1 MSWELDFEREETI
14 EDILRQAAGLCGSFQ
29 KGEEAVLKLK
39 KAYSAV
45 YGLGE
50 RFNGV
55 NQKGKRV
62 HGEVVEKFCHQGEI
76 SYCPVQFFMTDAGF
90 GFFTDTRT
98 VVDYVFEE
106 EITITLRKDHEGKFP
121 KGVLLTGTIS
131 EMLQEYV
138 RRTGAVRRIPRWS
151 LGIWMSANRWHT
163 EKEVLEQVERAE
175 KLEFPGS
182 VLVVEAWSDEATFYR
197 FNEHGEWPHPE
208 EMVRTL
214 KEKGIH
220 TVLWQIPVLKKM
232 EEGKSHPVL
241 EEDIEY
247 AVKHDL
253 CVKNQDGS
261 LYRIPED
268 HWFGGSL
275 LPDFSRK
282 ETRDWWFSKRQY
294 LLDMG
299 VDGFKTDGGEFVLT
313 DEAAVEDGRTGK
325 ELRNAFAEDYIRA
338 YEEFVG
344 PERVLFSRAGYT
356 GQQRFPIQWA
366 GDQQSEWSEL
376 RGVLSAGLSAGLSGI
391 VYWSFD
397 IGGFAGPLPTAELYE
412 RATQLAVFM
421 PVMQWHSEPVGGQFA
436 ELMPSAG
443 GINDRSPWNLARIYG
458 DEEFLGN
465 IKKLHN
471 LRMNFL
477 PYLAWEAERSA
488 REGLPMARHL
498 CLDYQEEPY
507 NEYFEREFLLGDLL
521 ICPVVEE
528 GMKEITVYLPKGKW
542 YPVSSV
548 LFGNVQEEKEV
559 FYEGSTFYVL
569 PVKEHGIPVFLR
581 EGGMF
586 ALELPKNGKPGE
598 RSWNIQETELCIW
611 VAGEK
616 GERNCSDGNGE
627 TLHISWG
634 TEDIQAV
641 YRKKNT
647 EKDCKKIWLK

>member
-1 MSWELDFEREETI
+1 MSWELNFEKEETI
-14 EDILRQAAGLCGSFQ
+14 GDALKQAGLCGSFQ
-29 KGEEAVLKLK
+29 KEEEAVLKLK
-39 KAYSAV
+39 KNYNAV

-62 HGEVVEKFCHQGEI
+62 HGEVIEKFCHQGEI

-90 GFFTDTRT
+90 GFFTDTKT
-98 VVDYVFEE
+98 VVDYAFEE
-106 EITITLRKDHEGKFP
+106 EISITLRKDHEGKYP
-121 KGVLLTGTIS
+121 KGFLLTGSIT
-131 EMLQEYV
+131 EMLQEYIT
-138 RRTGAVRRIPRWS
+138 RTGAVRRIPRWS

-163 EKEVLEQVERAE
+163 EKEVLEQVEEAE

-208 EMVRTL
+208 KMIQTL

-232 EEGKSHPVL
+232 EKGKSHPVL
-241 EEDIEY
+241 KEDIEY
-247 AVKHDL
+247 AIKRDL

-261 LYRIPED
+261 LYRIPEE
-268 HWFGGSL
+268 HWFSGSL
-275 LPDFSRK
+275 LPDFSKK

-391 VYWSFD
+391 IYWSFD

-412 RATQLAVFM
+412 RATQLALFM

-465 IKKLHN
+465 IRKLHN

-498 CLDYQEEPY
+498 CLDYQEEPC
-507 NEYFEREFLLGDLL
+507 NECFEREFLLGDLL

-559 FYEGSTFYVL
+559 FYEGCAFYVL
-569 PVKEHGIPVFLR
+569 PVKEHGIPVFLK

-586 ALELPKNGKPGE
+586 ALGLPKNGKPGE

-627 TLHISWG
+627 MLHISWG

-641 YRKKNT
+641 YRKENT

>member
-1 MSWELDFEREETI
+1 MSLELDFEKEETI
-14 EDILRQAAGLCGSFQ
+14 GDALKQAGLCGSFQ
-29 KGEEAVLKLK
+29 KEEEAVLKLK
-39 KAYSAV
+39 KNYNAV

-62 HGEVVEKFCHQGEI
+62 HGEVIEKFCHQGEI

-90 GFFTDTRT
+90 GFFTDTKT
-98 VVDYVFEE
+98 VVDYAFEE
-106 EITITLRKDHEGKFP
+106 EISITLRKDHEGKYP
-121 KGVLLTGTIS
+121 KGFLLTGSTT
-131 EMLQEYV
+131 EMLQEYIT
-138 RRTGAVRRIPRWS
+138 RTGAVRRIPRWS

-163 EKEVLEQVERAE
+163 EKEVLEQVEEAE

-208 EMVRTL
+208 KMIQTL

-232 EEGKSHPVL
+232 EKEKSHPVL
-241 EEDIEY
+241 KEDIEY
-247 AVKHDL
+247 AIKRDL

-261 LYRIPED
+261 LYRIPEE
-268 HWFGGSL
+268 HWFSGSL
-275 LPDFSRK
+275 LPDFSKK

-313 DEAAVEDGRTGK
+313 DEAEVEDGRTGK

-412 RATQLAVFM
+412 RATQLALFM

-465 IKKLHN
+465 IRKLHN

-507 NEYFEREFLLGDLL
+507 NKCFEREFLLGDLL

-569 PVKEHGIPVFLR
+569 QVKEHGIPVFLK

-627 TLHISWG
+627 MLHISWG
-634 TEDIQAV
+634 TGDIQAV
-641 YRKKNT
+641 YRKENT

>member
-1 MSWELDFEREETI
+1 MSWELNFEKEETI
-14 EDILRQAAGLCGSFQ
+14 GDALKQAGLCGSFQ
-29 KGEEAVLKLK
+29 KEEEAVLKLK
-39 KAYSAV
+39 KNYNAV

-62 HGEVVEKFCHQGEI
+62 HGEVIEKFCHQGEI

-90 GFFTDTRT
+90 GFFTDTKT
-98 VVDYVFEE
+98 VVDYAFEE
-106 EITITLRKDHEGKFP
+106 EISITLRKDHEGKYP
-121 KGVLLTGTIS
+121 KGFLLTGSIT
-131 EMLQEYV
+131 EMLQEYIT
-138 RRTGAVRRIPRWS
+138 RTGAVRRIPRWS

-163 EKEVLEQVERAE
+163 EKEVLEQVEEAE

-208 EMVRTL
+208 KMIQTL

-232 EEGKSHPVL
+232 EKGKSHPVL
-241 EEDIEY
+241 KEDIEY
-247 AVKHDL
+247 AIKRDL

-261 LYRIPED
+261 LYRIPEE
-268 HWFGGSL
+268 HWFSGSL
-275 LPDFSRK
+275 LPDFSKK

-391 VYWSFD
+391 IYWSFD

-412 RATQLAVFM
+412 RATQLALFM

-465 IKKLHN
+465 IRKLHN

-498 CLDYQEEPY
+498 CLDYQEEPC
-507 NEYFEREFLLGDLL
+507 NKCFEREFLLGDLL

-559 FYEGSTFYVL
+559 FYEGCAFYVL
-569 PVKEHGIPVFLR
+569 PVKEHGIPVFLK

-627 TLHISWG
+627 MLHISWG
-634 TEDIQAV
+634 TGDIQAV
-641 YRKKNT
+641 YRKENT

>member
-1 MSWELDFEREETI
+1 MSWELNFEKEETI
-14 EDILRQAAGLCGSFQ
+14 GDALKQAGLCGSFQ
-29 KGEEAVLKLK
+29 KEEEAVLKLK
-39 KAYSAV
+39 KNYNAV

-62 HGEVVEKFCHQGEI
+62 HGEVIEKFCHQGEI

-90 GFFTDTRT
+90 GFFTDTKT
-98 VVDYVFEE
+98 VVDYAFEE
-106 EITITLRKDHEGKFP
+106 EISITLRKDHEGKYP
-121 KGVLLTGTIS
+121 KGFLLTGSIT
-131 EMLQEYV
+131 EMLQEYIT
-138 RRTGAVRRIPRWS
+138 RTGAVRRIPRWS

-163 EKEVLEQVERAE
+163 EKEVLEQVEKAE

-208 EMVRTL
+208 KMIQTL

-232 EEGKSHPVL
+232 EKGKSHPVL
-241 EEDIEY
+241 KEDIEY
-247 AVKHDL
+247 AIKRDL

-261 LYRIPED
+261 LYRIPEE
-268 HWFGGSL
+268 HWFSGSL
-275 LPDFSRK
+275 LPDFSKK

-391 VYWSFD
+391 IYWSFD

-412 RATQLAVFM
+412 RATQLALFM

-465 IKKLHN
+465 IRKLHN

-498 CLDYQEEPY
+498 CLDYQEEPC
-507 NEYFEREFLLGDLL
+507 NECFEREFLLGDLL

-548 LFGNVQEEKEV
+548 LFGKAQEEKEV

-569 PVKEHGIPVFLR
+569 PVKEHGIPVF
-581 EGGMF
+581 
-586 ALELPKNGKPGE
+586 
-598 RSWNIQETELCIW
+598 
-611 VAGEK
+611 
-616 GERNCSDGNGE
+616 
-627 TLHISWG
+627 
-634 TEDIQAV
+634 
-641 YRKKNT
+641 
-647 EKDCKKIWLK
+647 

>member
-1 MSWELDFEREETI
+1 MSWELNFEKEETI
-14 EDILRQAAGLCGSFQ
+14 GDALKQAGLCGSFQ
-29 KGEEAVLKLK
+29 KEEEAVLKLK
-39 KAYSAV
+39 KNYNAV

-62 HGEVVEKFCHQGEI
+62 HGEVIEKFCHQGEI

-90 GFFTDTRT
+90 GFFTDTKT
-98 VVDYVFEE
+98 VVDYAFEE
-106 EITITLRKDHEGKFP
+106 EISITLRKDHRGKFP
-121 KGVLLTGTIS
+121 KCFLLTGSTT

-163 EKEVLEQVERAE
+163 EKEVLEQVEEAE

-208 EMVRTL
+208 KMIQTL

-232 EEGKSHPVL
+232 EKEKSHPVL
-241 EEDIEY
+241 KEDIEY
-247 AVKHDL
+247 AVKRDL

-261 LYRIPED
+261 LYRIPEE
-268 HWFGGSL
+268 HWFSGSL
-275 LPDFSRK
+275 LPDFSKK

-313 DEAAVEDGRTGK
+313 DEAEVEDGRTGK

-412 RATQLAVFM
+412 RATQLALFM

-465 IKKLHN
+465 IRKLHN

-507 NEYFEREFLLGDLL
+507 NKCFEREFLLGDLL

-542 YPVSSV
+542 YLVSSV

-569 PVKEHGIPVFLR
+569 PVKEHGFPSF
-581 EGGMF
+581 
-586 ALELPKNGKPGE
+586 
-598 RSWNIQETELCIW
+598 
-611 VAGEK
+611 
-616 GERNCSDGNGE
+616 
-627 TLHISWG
+627 
-634 TEDIQAV
+634 
-641 YRKKNT
+641 
-647 EKDCKKIWLK
+647 

>member
-1 MSWELDFEREETI
+1 MSLELDFEKEETI
-14 EDILRQAAGLCGSFQ
+14 GDALKQAGLCGSFQ
-29 KGEEAVLKLK
+29 KEEEAVLKLK
-39 KAYSAV
+39 KNYNAV

-62 HGEVVEKFCHQGEI
+62 HGEVIEKFCHQGEI

-90 GFFTDTRT
+90 GFFTDTKT
-98 VVDYVFEE
+98 VVDYAFEE
-106 EITITLRKDHEGKFP
+106 EISITLRKDHEGKYP
-121 KGVLLTGTIS
+121 KGFLLTGSIT
-131 EMLQEYV
+131 EMLQEYIT
-138 RRTGAVRRIPRWS
+138 RTGAVRRIPRWS

-163 EKEVLEQVERAE
+163 EKEVLEQVEEAE

-208 EMVRTL
+208 KMIQTL

-232 EEGKSHPVL
+232 EKGKSHPVL
-241 EEDIEY
+241 KEDIEY
-247 AVKHDL
+247 AIKRDL

-261 LYRIPED
+261 LYRIPEE
-268 HWFGGSL
+268 HWFSGSL
-275 LPDFSRK
+275 LPDFSKK

-391 VYWSFD
+391 IYWSFD

-412 RATQLAVFM
+412 RATQLALFM

-458 DEEFLGN
+458 DEEFLEN
-465 IKKLHN
+465 IRKLHN

-498 CLDYQEEPY
+498 CLDYQEEPC
-507 NEYFEREFLLGDLL
+507 NECFEREFLLGDLL

-548 LFGNVQEEKEV
+548 LFGKAQEEKEV
-559 FYEGSTFYVL
+559 FYEGCAFYVL
-569 PVKEHGIPVFLR
+569 PVKEHGIPVFLK

-627 TLHISWG
+627 MLHISWG
-634 TEDIQAV
+634 TGDIQAV
-641 YRKKNT
+641 YRKENT

>member
-1 MSWELDFEREETI
+1 M
-14 EDILRQAAGLCGSFQ
+14 
-29 KGEEAVLKLK
+29 
-39 KAYSAV
+39 
-45 YGLGE
+45 
-50 RFNGV
+50 

-62 HGEVVEKFCHQGEI
+62 HGEVIEKFCHQGEI

-90 GFFTDTRT
+90 GFFTDTKT
-98 VVDYVFEE
+98 VVDYAFEE
-106 EITITLRKDHEGKFP
+106 EISITLRKDHEGKYP
-121 KGVLLTGTIS
+121 KGFLLTGSIT
-131 EMLQEYV
+131 EMLQEYIT
-138 RRTGAVRRIPRWS
+138 RTGAVRRIPRWS

-163 EKEVLEQVERAE
+163 EKEVLEQVEEAE

-208 EMVRTL
+208 KMIQTL

-232 EEGKSHPVL
+232 EKGKSHPVL
-241 EEDIEY
+241 KEDIEY
-247 AVKHDL
+247 AIKRDL

-261 LYRIPED
+261 LYRIPEE
-268 HWFGGSL
+268 HWFSGSL
-275 LPDFSRK
+275 LPDFSKK

-313 DEAAVEDGRTGK
+313 DEAEVEDGRTGK

-412 RATQLAVFM
+412 RATQLALFM

-436 ELMPSAG
+436 ELLPSAG

-465 IKKLHN
+465 IRKLHN

-507 NEYFEREFLLGDLL
+507 NKCFEREFLLGDLL

-569 PVKEHGIPVFLR
+569 QVKEHGIPVFLK

-634 TEDIQAV
+634 TGDIQAV
-641 YRKKNT
+641 YRKENT

>member
-1 MSWELDFEREETI
+1 MSLELDFEKEETI
-14 EDILRQAAGLCGSFQ
+14 GNVLKQAGLCGSFQ
-29 KGEEAVLKLK
+29 KEEEAVLKLK
-39 KAYSAV
+39 KNYNAV

-62 HGEVVEKFCHQGEI
+62 HGEVIEKFCHQGEI

-90 GFFTDTRT
+90 GFFTDTKT
-98 VVDYVFEE
+98 VVDYAFEE
-106 EITITLRKDHEGKFP
+106 EISITLRKDHRGKFP
-121 KGVLLTGTIS
+121 KCFLLTGSTT

-163 EKEVLEQVERAE
+163 EKEVLEQVEEAE

-208 EMVRTL
+208 KMIQTL

-232 EEGKSHPVL
+232 EKEKSHPVL
-241 EEDIEY
+241 KEDIEY
-247 AVKHDL
+247 AVKRDL

-261 LYRIPED
+261 LYRIPEE
-268 HWFGGSL
+268 HWFSGSL
-275 LPDFSRK
+275 LPDFSKK

-313 DEAAVEDGRTGK
+313 DEAEVEDGRTGK

-412 RATQLAVFM
+412 RATQLALFM

-458 DEEFLGN
+458 DEEFLEN
-465 IKKLHN
+465 IRKLHN

-488 REGLPMARHL
+488 REGLPMARYL

-507 NEYFEREFLLGDLL
+507 NKCFEREFLLGDLL

-559 FYEGSTFYVL
+559 FYEGCAFYVL
-569 PVKEHGIPVFLR
+569 PVKEHGIPVFLK

-641 YRKKNT
+641 YRKKNA

>member
-1 MSWELDFEREETI
+1 MSWELNFEKEETI
-14 EDILRQAAGLCGSFQ
+14 GDALKQAGLCGSFQ
-29 KGEEAVLKLK
+29 KEEEAVLKLK
-39 KAYSAV
+39 KNYNAV

-62 HGEVVEKFCHQGEI
+62 HGEVIEKFCHQGEI

-90 GFFTDTRT
+90 GFFTDTKT
-98 VVDYVFEE
+98 VVDYAFEE
-106 EITITLRKDHEGKFP
+106 EISITLRKDHEGKYP
-121 KGVLLTGTIS
+121 KGFLLTGSIT
-131 EMLQEYV
+131 EMLQEYIT
-138 RRTGAVRRIPRWS
+138 RTGAVRRIPRWS

-163 EKEVLEQVERAE
+163 EKEVLEQVEEAE

-197 FNEHGEWPHPE
+197 FNKHGEWPHPE
-208 EMVRTL
+208 KMIQTL

-232 EEGKSHPVL
+232 EKGKSHPVL
-241 EEDIEY
+241 KEDIEY
-247 AVKHDL
+247 AIKRDL

-261 LYRIPED
+261 LYRIPEE
-268 HWFGGSL
+268 HWFSGSL
-275 LPDFSRK
+275 LPDFSKK

-391 VYWSFD
+391 IYWSFD

-412 RATQLAVFM
+412 RATQLALFM

-465 IKKLHN
+465 IRKLHN

-498 CLDYQEEPY
+498 CLDYQEEPC
-507 NEYFEREFLLGDLL
+507 NECFEREFLLGDLL

-559 FYEGSTFYVL
+559 FYEGCAFYVL
-569 PVKEHGIPVFLR
+569 PVKEHGIPVFLK

-627 TLHISWG
+627 MLHISWG
-634 TEDIQAV
+634 TGDIQAV
-641 YRKKNT
+641 YRKENT

>member
-1 MSWELDFEREETI
+1 MSLELDFEKEETI
-14 EDILRQAAGLCGSFQ
+14 GNVLKQAGLCGSFQ
-29 KGEEAVLKLK
+29 KEEEAVLKLK
-39 KAYSAV
+39 KNYNAV

-62 HGEVVEKFCHQGEI
+62 HGEVIEKFCHQGEI

-90 GFFTDTRT
+90 GFFTDTKT
-98 VVDYVFEE
+98 VVDYAFEE
-106 EITITLRKDHEGKFP
+106 EISITLRKDHRGKFP
-121 KGVLLTGTIS
+121 KCFLLTGSTT

-163 EKEVLEQVERAE
+163 EKEVLEQVEEAE

-208 EMVRTL
+208 KMIQTL

-232 EEGKSHPVL
+232 EKEKSHPVL
-241 EEDIEY
+241 KEDIEY
-247 AVKHDL
+247 AVKRDL

-261 LYRIPED
+261 LYRIPEE
-268 HWFGGSL
+268 HWFSGSL
-275 LPDFSRK
+275 LPDFSKK

-313 DEAAVEDGRTGK
+313 DEAEVEDGRTGK

-356 GQQRFPIQWA
+356 GQQCFPIQWA

-412 RATQLAVFM
+412 RATQLALFM

-458 DEEFLGN
+458 DEEFLEN
-465 IKKLHN
+465 IRKLHN

-507 NEYFEREFLLGDLL
+507 NKCFEREFLLGDLL

-559 FYEGSTFYVL
+559 FYEGCAFYVL
-569 PVKEHGIPVFLR
+569 PVKEHGIPVFLK

-641 YRKKNT
+641 YRKKNA

>member
-1 MSWELDFEREETI
+1 MSWELNFEKEETI
-14 EDILRQAAGLCGSFQ
+14 GDALKQAGLCGSFQ
-29 KGEEAVLKLK
+29 KEEEAVLKLK
-39 KAYSAV
+39 KNYNAV

-62 HGEVVEKFCHQGEI
+62 HGEVIEKFCHQGEI

-90 GFFTDTRT
+90 GFFTDTKT
-98 VVDYVFEE
+98 VVDYAFEE
-106 EITITLRKDHEGKFP
+106 EISITLRKDHEGKYP
-121 KGVLLTGTIS
+121 KGFLLTGSIT
-131 EMLQEYV
+131 EMLQEYIT
-138 RRTGAVRRIPRWS
+138 RTGAVRRIPRWS

-163 EKEVLEQVERAE
+163 EKEVLEQVEEAE

-208 EMVRTL
+208 KMIQTL

-232 EEGKSHPVL
+232 EKGKSHPVL
-241 EEDIEY
+241 KEDIEY
-247 AVKHDL
+247 AIKRDL

-261 LYRIPED
+261 LYRIPEE
-268 HWFGGSL
+268 HWFSGSL
-275 LPDFSRK
+275 LPDFSKK

-412 RATQLAVFM
+412 RATQLALFM

-436 ELMPSAG
+436 ELLPSAG
-443 GINDRSPWNLARIYG
+443 GINDRSPWNLARIYR

-465 IKKLHN
+465 IRKLHN

-507 NEYFEREFLLGDLL
+507 NKCFEREFLLGDLL

-569 PVKEHGIPVFLR
+569 QVKEHGIPVFLK

-641 YRKKNT
+641 YRKENT
-647 EKDCKKIWLK
+647 EKDFKKIWLK

>member
-1 MSWELDFEREETI
+1 MSWELDFEKEETI
-14 EDILRQAAGLCGSFQ
+14 DNVLKQAGLCGSFQ
-29 KGEEAVLKLK
+29 KEEEAVLKLK
-39 KAYSAV
+39 KNYNAV

-62 HGEVVEKFCHQGEI
+62 HGEVIEKFCHQGEI

-90 GFFTDTRT
+90 GFFTDTKT
-98 VVDYVFEE
+98 VVDYAFEE
-106 EITITLRKDHEGKFP
+106 EISITLRKDHRGKFP
-121 KGVLLTGTIS
+121 KCFLLTGSTT

-163 EKEVLEQVERAE
+163 EKEVLEQVEEAE

-208 EMVRTL
+208 KMIQTL

-232 EEGKSHPVL
+232 EKEKSHPVL
-241 EEDIEY
+241 KEDIEY
-247 AVKHDL
+247 AVKRDL

-261 LYRIPED
+261 LYRIPEE
-268 HWFGGSL
+268 HWFSGSL
-275 LPDFSRK
+275 LPDFSKK

-313 DEAAVEDGRTGK
+313 DEAEVEDGRTGK

-412 RATQLAVFM
+412 RATQLALFM

-465 IKKLHN
+465 IRKLHN

-498 CLDYQEEPY
+498 CLDYQEAY
-507 NEYFEREFLLGDLL
+507 NKCFEREFLLGDLL

-559 FYEGSTFYVL
+559 FYEGCAFYVL
-569 PVKEHGIPVFLR
+569 PVKEHGIPVFLK

-627 TLHISWG
+627 TLYISWG

-641 YRKKNT
+641 YRKKNA

>member
-1 MSWELDFEREETI
+1 MSWELNFEKEETI
-14 EDILRQAAGLCGSFQ
+14 GDALKQAGLCGSFQ
-29 KGEEAVLKLK
+29 KEEEAVLKLK
-39 KAYSAV
+39 KNYNAV

-62 HGEVVEKFCHQGEI
+62 HGEVIEKFCHQGEI

-90 GFFTDTRT
+90 GFFTDTKT
-98 VVDYVFEE
+98 VVDYAFEE
-106 EITITLRKDHEGKFP
+106 EISITLRKDHEGKYP
-121 KGVLLTGTIS
+121 KGFLLTGSIT
-131 EMLQEYV
+131 EMLQEYIT
-138 RRTGAVRRIPRWS
+138 RTGAVRRIPRWS

-163 EKEVLEQVERAE
+163 EKEVLEQVEEAE

-182 VLVVEAWSDEATFYR
+182 VLVIEAWSDEATFYR

-208 EMVRTL
+208 KMIQTL

-232 EEGKSHPVL
+232 EKGKSHPVL
-241 EEDIEY
+241 KEDIEY
-247 AVKHDL
+247 AIKRDL

-261 LYRIPED
+261 LYRIPEE
-268 HWFGGSL
+268 HWFSGSL
-275 LPDFSRK
+275 LPDFSKK

-391 VYWSFD
+391 IYWSFD

-412 RATQLAVFM
+412 RATQLALFM

-465 IKKLHN
+465 IRKLHN

-507 NEYFEREFLLGDLL
+507 NKCFEREFLLGDLL

-569 PVKEHGIPVFLR
+569 QVKEHGIPVFLK

-641 YRKKNT
+641 YRKENT

>member
-1 MSWELDFEREETI
+1 MSWELNFEKEETI
-14 EDILRQAAGLCGSFQ
+14 GDALKQAGLCGSFQ
-29 KGEEAVLKLK
+29 KEEEAVLKLK
-39 KAYSAV
+39 KNYNAV

-62 HGEVVEKFCHQGEI
+62 HGEVIEKFCHQGEI

-90 GFFTDTRT
+90 GFFTDTKT
-98 VVDYVFEE
+98 VVDYAFEE
-106 EITITLRKDHEGKFP
+106 EISITLRKDHEGKYP
-121 KGVLLTGTIS
+121 KGFLLTGSIT
-131 EMLQEYV
+131 EMLQEYIT
-138 RRTGAVRRIPRWS
+138 RTGAVRRIPRWS

-163 EKEVLEQVERAE
+163 EKEVLEQVEEAE

-208 EMVRTL
+208 KMIQTL

-232 EEGKSHPVL
+232 EKGKSHPVL
-241 EEDIEY
+241 KEDIEY
-247 AVKHDL
+247 AIKRDL

-261 LYRIPED
+261 LYRIPEE
-268 HWFGGSL
+268 HWFSGSL
-275 LPDFSRK
+275 LPDFSKK

-391 VYWSFD
+391 IYWSFD

-412 RATQLAVFM
+412 RATQLALFM

-465 IKKLHN
+465 IRKLHN

-498 CLDYQEEPY
+498 CLDYQEEPC
-507 NEYFEREFLLGDLL
+507 NECFEREFLLGDLL

-559 FYEGSTFYVL
+559 FYEGCAFYVL
-569 PVKEHGIPVFLR
+569 PVKEHEIPVFLK

-627 TLHISWG
+627 MLHISWG
-634 TEDIQAV
+634 TGDIQAV
-641 YRKKNT
+641 YRKENT

>member
-1 MSWELDFEREETI
+1 MSLELDFEKEETI
-14 EDILRQAAGLCGSFQ
+14 GNVLKQAGLCGSFQ
-29 KGEEAVLKLK
+29 KEEEAVLKLK
-39 KAYSAV
+39 KNYNAV

-62 HGEVVEKFCHQGEI
+62 HGEVIEKFCHQGEI

-90 GFFTDTRT
+90 GFFTDTKT
-98 VVDYVFEE
+98 VVDYAFEE
-106 EITITLRKDHEGKFP
+106 EISITLRKDHRGKFP
-121 KGVLLTGTIS
+121 KCFLLTGSTT

-163 EKEVLEQVERAE
+163 EKEVLEQVEEAE

-208 EMVRTL
+208 KMIQTL

-232 EEGKSHPVL
+232 EKEKSHPVL
-241 EEDIEY
+241 KEDIEY
-247 AVKHDL
+247 AVKRDL

-261 LYRIPED
+261 LYRIPEE
-268 HWFGGSL
+268 HWFSGSL
-275 LPDFSRK
+275 LPDFSKK

-313 DEAAVEDGRTGK
+313 DEAEVEDGRTGK

-412 RATQLAVFM
+412 RATQLALFM

-458 DEEFLGN
+458 DEEFLEN
-465 IKKLHN
+465 IRKLHN

-507 NEYFEREFLLGDLL
+507 NKCFEREFLLGDLL

-528 GMKEITVYLPKGKW
+528 GMKESTVYLPKGKW

-559 FYEGSTFYVL
+559 FYEGCAFYVL
-569 PVKEHGIPVFLR
+569 PVKEHGIPVFLK

-641 YRKKNT
+641 YRKKNA

>member
-1 MSWELDFEREETI
+1 MSWELNFEKEETI
-14 EDILRQAAGLCGSFQ
+14 GDALKQAGLCGSFQ
-29 KGEEAVLKLK
+29 KEEEAVLKLK
-39 KAYSAV
+39 KNYNAV

-62 HGEVVEKFCHQGEI
+62 HGEVIEKFCHQGEI

-90 GFFTDTRT
+90 GFFTDTKT
-98 VVDYVFEE
+98 VVDYAFEE
-106 EITITLRKDHEGKFP
+106 EISITLRKDHEGKYP
-121 KGVLLTGTIS
+121 KGFLLTGSIT
-131 EMLQEYV
+131 EMLQEYIT
-138 RRTGAVRRIPRWS
+138 RTGAVRRIPRWS

-163 EKEVLEQVERAE
+163 EKEVLEQVEEAE

-197 FNEHGEWPHPE
+197 FNKHGEWPHPE
-208 EMVRTL
+208 KMIQTL

-232 EEGKSHPVL
+232 EKGKSHPVL
-241 EEDIEY
+241 KEDIEY
-247 AVKHDL
+247 AIKRDL

-261 LYRIPED
+261 LYRIPEE
-268 HWFGGSL
+268 HWFSGSL
-275 LPDFSRK
+275 LPDFSKK

-344 PERVLFSRAGYT
+344 AERVLFSRAGYT

-412 RATQLAVFM
+412 RATQLALFM

-465 IKKLHN
+465 IRKLHN

-498 CLDYQEEPY
+498 CLDYQEEPC
-507 NEYFEREFLLGDLL
+507 NKCFEREFLLGDLL

-559 FYEGSTFYVL
+559 FYEGCAFYVL
-569 PVKEHGIPVFLR
+569 PVKEHGIPVFLK

-627 TLHISWG
+627 MLHISWG
-634 TEDIQAV
+634 TGDIQAV
-641 YRKKNT
+641 YRKENT

>member
-1 MSWELDFEREETI
+1 MSWELNFEKEETI
-14 EDILRQAAGLCGSFQ
+14 GDALKQAGLCGSFQ
-29 KGEEAVLKLK
+29 KEEEAVLKLK
-39 KAYSAV
+39 KNYNAV

-62 HGEVVEKFCHQGEI
+62 HGEVIEKFCHQGEI

-90 GFFTDTRT
+90 GFFTDTKT
-98 VVDYVFEE
+98 VVDYAFEE
-106 EITITLRKDHEGKFP
+106 EISITLRKDHEGKYP
-121 KGVLLTGTIS
+121 KGFLLTGSIT
-131 EMLQEYV
+131 EMLQEYIT
-138 RRTGAVRRIPRWS
+138 RTGAVRRIPRWS

-163 EKEVLEQVERAE
+163 EKEVLEQVEEAE

-208 EMVRTL
+208 KMIQTL

-232 EEGKSHPVL
+232 EKEKSHPVL
-241 EEDIEY
+241 KEDIEY
-247 AVKHDL
+247 AVKRDL

-261 LYRIPED
+261 LYRIPEE
-268 HWFGGSL
+268 HWFSGSL
-275 LPDFSRK
+275 LPDFSKK

-313 DEAAVEDGRTGK
+313 DEAEVEDGRTGK

-391 VYWSFD
+391 IYWSFD

-412 RATQLAVFM
+412 RATQLALFM

-465 IKKLHN
+465 IRKLHN

-498 CLDYQEEPY
+498 CLDYQEEPC
-507 NEYFEREFLLGDLL
+507 NKCFEREFLLGDLL

-569 PVKEHGIPVFLR
+569 QVKEHGIPVFLK

-634 TEDIQAV
+634 TGDIQAV
-641 YRKKNT
+641 YRKENT

>member
-1 MSWELDFEREETI
+1 MSWELDFEKEETI
-14 EDILRQAAGLCGSFQ
+14 GNVLKQAGLCGSFQ
-29 KGEEAVLKLK
+29 KEEEAVLKLK
-39 KAYSAV
+39 KNYNAV

-62 HGEVVEKFCHQGEI
+62 HGEVIEKFCHQGEI

-90 GFFTDTRT
+90 GFFTDTKT
-98 VVDYVFEE
+98 VVDYTFEE
-106 EITITLRKDHEGKFP
+106 EISITLKKDHRGKFP
-121 KGVLLTGTIS
+121 KCFLLTGSTT

-163 EKEVLEQVERAE
+163 EKEVLEQVEEAE

-208 EMVRTL
+208 KMIQTL

-232 EEGKSHPVL
+232 EKEKSHPVL
-241 EEDIEY
+241 KEDIEY
-247 AVKHDL
+247 AVKRDL

-261 LYRIPED
+261 LYRIPEE
-268 HWFGGSL
+268 HWFSGSL
-275 LPDFSRK
+275 LPDFSKK

-313 DEAAVEDGRTGK
+313 DEAEVEDGRTGK

-412 RATQLAVFM
+412 RATQLALFM

-465 IKKLHN
+465 IRKLHN

-507 NEYFEREFLLGDLL
+507 NKCFEREFLLGDLL

-559 FYEGSTFYVL
+559 FYEGCAFYVL
-569 PVKEHGIPVFLR
+569 PVKEHGIPVFLK

-641 YRKKNT
+641 YRKKNA

>member
-1 MSWELDFEREETI
+1 MSWELNFEKEETI
-14 EDILRQAAGLCGSFQ
+14 GDALKQAGLCGSFQ
-29 KGEEAVLKLK
+29 KEEEAVLKLK
-39 KAYSAV
+39 KNYNAV

-62 HGEVVEKFCHQGEI
+62 HGEVIEKFCHQGEI

-90 GFFTDTRT
+90 GFFTDTKT
-98 VVDYVFEE
+98 VVDYAFEE
-106 EITITLRKDHEGKFP
+106 EISITLRKDHEGKYP
-121 KGVLLTGTIS
+121 KGFLLTGSIT
-131 EMLQEYV
+131 EMLQEYIT
-138 RRTGAVRRIPRWS
+138 RTGAVRRIPRWS

-163 EKEVLEQVERAE
+163 EKEVLEQVEEAE

-208 EMVRTL
+208 KMIQTL

-232 EEGKSHPVL
+232 EKGKSHPVL
-241 EEDIEY
+241 KEDIEY
-247 AVKHDL
+247 AIKRDL

-261 LYRIPED
+261 LYRIPEE
-268 HWFGGSL
+268 HWFSGSL
-275 LPDFSRK
+275 LPDFSKK

-391 VYWSFD
+391 IYWSFD

-412 RATQLAVFM
+412 RATQLALFM

-465 IKKLHN
+465 IRKLHN

-507 NEYFEREFLLGDLL
+507 NKCFEREFLLGDLL

-569 PVKEHGIPVFLR
+569 QVKEHGIPVFLK

-641 YRKKNT
+641 YRKENT

>member
-1 MSWELDFEREETI
+1 M
-14 EDILRQAAGLCGSFQ
+14 
-29 KGEEAVLKLK
+29 
-39 KAYSAV
+39 
-45 YGLGE
+45 
-50 RFNGV
+50 
-55 NQKGKRV
+55 
-62 HGEVVEKFCHQGEI
+62 
-76 SYCPVQFFMTDAGF
+76 
-90 GFFTDTRT
+90 
-98 VVDYVFEE
+98 
-106 EITITLRKDHEGKFP
+106 
-121 KGVLLTGTIS
+121 
-131 EMLQEYV
+131 
-138 RRTGAVRRIPRWS
+138 
-151 LGIWMSANRWHT
+151 
-163 EKEVLEQVERAE
+163 
-175 KLEFPGS
+175 
-182 VLVVEAWSDEATFYR
+182 
-197 FNEHGEWPHPE
+197 
-208 EMVRTL
+208 
-214 KEKGIH
+214 
-220 TVLWQIPVLKKM
+220 
-232 EEGKSHPVL
+232 
-241 EEDIEY
+241 
-247 AVKHDL
+247 
-253 CVKNQDGS
+253 KNQDGS
-261 LYRIPED
+261 LYRIPEE
-268 HWFGGSL
+268 HWFSGSL
-275 LPDFSRK
+275 LPDFSKK

-325 ELRNAFAEDYIRA
+325 ELRNAFVEDYIRA

-391 VYWSFD
+391 IYWSFD

-412 RATQLAVFM
+412 RATQLALFM

-465 IKKLHN
+465 IRKLHN

-498 CLDYQEEPY
+498 CLDYQEEPC
-507 NEYFEREFLLGDLL
+507 NECFEREFLLGDLL

-542 YPVSSV
+542 YPLSSV
-548 LFGNVQEEKEV
+548 LFGKAQEEKEV

-569 PVKEHGIPVFLR
+569 PVKEHGIPVFLK

-627 TLHISWG
+627 MLHISWG
-634 TEDIQAV
+634 TGDIQAV
-641 YRKKNT
+641 YRKENT

>member
-1 MSWELDFEREETI
+1 MSWELNFEKEETI
-14 EDILRQAAGLCGSFQ
+14 GDALKQAGLCGSFQ
-29 KGEEAVLKLK
+29 KEEEAVLKLK
-39 KAYSAV
+39 KNYNAV

-62 HGEVVEKFCHQGEI
+62 HGEVIEKFCHQGEI

-98 VVDYVFEE
+98 VVDYAFEE
-106 EITITLRKDHEGKFP
+106 EISITLRKDHEGKYP
-121 KGVLLTGTIS
+121 KGFLLTGSIT
-131 EMLQEYV
+131 EMLQEYIT
-138 RRTGAVRRIPRWS
+138 RTGAVRRIPRWS

-163 EKEVLEQVERAE
+163 EKEVLEQVEEAE

-208 EMVRTL
+208 KMIQTL

-232 EEGKSHPVL
+232 EKGKSHPVL
-241 EEDIEY
+241 KEDIEY
-247 AVKHDL
+247 AIKRDL

-261 LYRIPED
+261 LYRIPEE
-268 HWFGGSL
+268 HWFSGSL
-275 LPDFSRK
+275 LPDFSKK

-391 VYWSFD
+391 IYWSFD

-412 RATQLAVFM
+412 RATQLALFM

-465 IKKLHN
+465 IRKLHN

-507 NEYFEREFLLGDLL
+507 NKCFEREFLLGDLL

-569 PVKEHGIPVFLR
+569 QVKEHGIPVFLK

-634 TEDIQAV
+634 TGDIQAV
-641 YRKKNT
+641 YRKENT

>member
-1 MSWELDFEREETI
+1 MSWELNFEKEETI
-14 EDILRQAAGLCGSFQ
+14 GDALKQAGLCGSFQ
-29 KGEEAVLKLK
+29 KEEEAVLKLK
-39 KAYSAV
+39 KNYNAV

-62 HGEVVEKFCHQGEI
+62 HGEVIEKFCHQGEI

-90 GFFTDTRT
+90 GFFTDTKT
-98 VVDYVFEE
+98 VVDYAFEE
-106 EITITLRKDHEGKFP
+106 EISITLRKDHEGKYP
-121 KGVLLTGTIS
+121 KGFLLTGSIT
-131 EMLQEYV
+131 EMLQEYIT
-138 RRTGAVRRIPRWS
+138 RTGAVRRIPRWS

-163 EKEVLEQVERAE
+163 EKEVLEQVEEAE

-208 EMVRTL
+208 KMIQTL

-232 EEGKSHPVL
+232 EKGKSHPVL
-241 EEDIEY
+241 KEDIEY
-247 AVKHDL
+247 AIKRDL

-261 LYRIPED
+261 LYRIPEE
-268 HWFGGSL
+268 HWFSGSL
-275 LPDFSRK
+275 LPDFSKK

-344 PERVLFSRAGYT
+344 SERVLFSRAGYT

-391 VYWSFD
+391 IYWSFD

-412 RATQLAVFM
+412 RATQLALFM

-465 IKKLHN
+465 IRKLHN

-507 NEYFEREFLLGDLL
+507 NKCFEREFLLGDLL

-569 PVKEHGIPVFLR
+569 QVKEHGIPVFLK

-627 TLHISWG
+627 MLHISWG
-634 TEDIQAV
+634 TGDIQAV
-641 YRKKNT
+641 YRKENT

>member
-1 MSWELDFEREETI
+1 MSWELNFEKEETI
-14 EDILRQAAGLCGSFQ
+14 GDALKQAGLCGSFQ
-29 KGEEAVLKLK
+29 KEEEAVLKLK
-39 KAYSAV
+39 KNYNAV

-62 HGEVVEKFCHQGEI
+62 HGEVIEKFCHQGEI

-90 GFFTDTRT
+90 GFFTDTKT
-98 VVDYVFEE
+98 VVDYAFEE
-106 EITITLRKDHEGKFP
+106 EISITLRKDHEGKYP
-121 KGVLLTGTIS
+121 KCFLLTGSIT
-131 EMLQEYV
+131 EMLQEYIT
-138 RRTGAVRRIPRWS
+138 RTGAVRRIPRWS

-163 EKEVLEQVERAE
+163 EKEVLEQVEEAE

-208 EMVRTL
+208 KMIQTL

-232 EEGKSHPVL
+232 EKGKSHPVL
-241 EEDIEY
+241 KEDIEY
-247 AVKHDL
+247 AIKRDL

-261 LYRIPED
+261 LYRIPEE
-268 HWFGGSL
+268 HWFSGSL
-275 LPDFSRK
+275 LPDFSKK

-313 DEAAVEDGRTGK
+313 DEAEVEDGRTGK

-412 RATQLAVFM
+412 RATQLALFM

-465 IKKLHN
+465 IRKLHN

-507 NEYFEREFLLGDLL
+507 NKCFEREFLLGDLL

-559 FYEGSTFYVL
+559 FYEGCAFYVL
-569 PVKEHGIPVFLR
+569 PVKEHGIPVFLK

-627 TLHISWG
+627 MLHISWG
-634 TEDIQAV
+634 TGDIQAV
-641 YRKKNT
+641 YRKENT

>member
-1 MSWELDFEREETI
+1 MSWELNFEKEETI
-14 EDILRQAAGLCGSFQ
+14 GDALKQAGLCGSFQ
-29 KGEEAVLKLK
+29 KEEEAVLKLK
-39 KAYSAV
+39 KNYNAV

-62 HGEVVEKFCHQGEI
+62 HGEVIEKFCHQGEI

-90 GFFTDTRT
+90 GFFTDTKT
-98 VVDYVFEE
+98 VVDYAFEE
-106 EITITLRKDHEGKFP
+106 EISITLRKDHEGKYP
-121 KGVLLTGTIS
+121 KGFLLTGSIT
-131 EMLQEYV
+131 EMLQEYIT
-138 RRTGAVRRIPRWS
+138 RTGAVRRIPRWS

-163 EKEVLEQVERAE
+163 EKVVLEQVEEAE

-208 EMVRTL
+208 KMIQTL

-232 EEGKSHPVL
+232 EKGKSHPVL
-241 EEDIEY
+241 KEDIEY
-247 AVKHDL
+247 AVKRDL

-261 LYRIPED
+261 LYRIPEE
-268 HWFGGSL
+268 HWFSGSL
-275 LPDFSRK
+275 LPDFSKK

-325 ELRNAFAEDYIRA
+325 ELRNAFVEDYIRA

-391 VYWSFD
+391 IYWSFD

-412 RATQLAVFM
+412 RATQLALFM

-465 IKKLHN
+465 IRKLHN

-498 CLDYQEEPY
+498 CLDYQEEPC
-507 NEYFEREFLLGDLL
+507 NECFEREFLLGDLL

-569 PVKEHGIPVFLR
+569 QVKEHGIPVFLK

-634 TEDIQAV
+634 TGDIQAV
-641 YRKKNT
+641 YRKENT

>member
-1 MSWELDFEREETI
+1 MSWELNFEKEETI
-14 EDILRQAAGLCGSFQ
+14 GDALKQAGLCGSFQ
-29 KGEEAVLKLK
+29 KEEEAVLKLK
-39 KAYSAV
+39 KNYNAV

-62 HGEVVEKFCHQGEI
+62 HGEVIEKFCHQGEI

-90 GFFTDTRT
+90 GFFTDTKT
-98 VVDYVFEE
+98 VVDYAFEE
-106 EITITLRKDHEGKFP
+106 EISITLRKDHEGKYP
-121 KGVLLTGTIS
+121 KGFLLTGSIT
-131 EMLQEYV
+131 EMLQEYIT
-138 RRTGAVRRIPRWS
+138 RTGAVRRIPRWS

-163 EKEVLEQVERAE
+163 EKEVLEQVEEAE

-208 EMVRTL
+208 KMIQTL

-232 EEGKSHPVL
+232 EKEKSHPVL
-241 EEDIEY
+241 KEDIEY
-247 AVKHDL
+247 AIKRDL

-261 LYRIPED
+261 LYRIPEE
-268 HWFGGSL
+268 HWFSGSL
-275 LPDFSRK
+275 LPDFSKK

-412 RATQLAVFM
+412 RATQLALFM

-465 IKKLHN
+465 IRKLHN

-507 NEYFEREFLLGDLL
+507 NKCFEREFLLGDLL

-559 FYEGSTFYVL
+559 FYEGCAFYVL
-569 PVKEHGIPVFLR
+569 PVKEHGIPVFLK

-627 TLHISWG
+627 MLHISWG
-634 TEDIQAV
+634 TGDIQAV
-641 YRKKNT
+641 YRKENT

>member
-1 MSWELDFEREETI
+1 MSWELDFEKEETI
-14 EDILRQAAGLCGSFQ
+14 GDALKQAGLCGSFQ
-29 KGEEAVLKLK
+29 KEEEAVLKLK
-39 KAYSAV
+39 KNYNAV

-62 HGEVVEKFCHQGEI
+62 HGEVIEKFCHQGEI

-98 VVDYVFEE
+98 VVDYAFEE
-106 EITITLRKDHEGKFP
+106 EISITLRKDHEGKYP
-121 KGVLLTGTIS
+121 KGFLLTGSIT
-131 EMLQEYV
+131 EMLQEYIT
-138 RRTGAVRRIPRWS
+138 RTGAVRRIPRWS

-163 EKEVLEQVERAE
+163 EKEVLEQVEEAE

-208 EMVRTL
+208 KMIQTL

-232 EEGKSHPVL
+232 EKGKSHPVL
-241 EEDIEY
+241 KEDIEY
-247 AVKHDL
+247 AIKRDL

-261 LYRIPED
+261 LYRIPEE
-268 HWFGGSL
+268 HWFSGSL
-275 LPDFSRK
+275 LPDFSKK

-313 DEAAVEDGRTGK
+313 DEAEVEDGRTGK

-397 IGGFAGPLPTAELYE
+397 IGGFSGPLPTAELYE
-412 RATQLAVFM
+412 RATQLALFM

-465 IKKLHN
+465 IRKLHN

-507 NEYFEREFLLGDLL
+507 NKCFEREFLLGDLL

-559 FYEGSTFYVL
+559 FYEGCAFYVL
-569 PVKEHGIPVFLR
+569 PVKEHGIPVFLK

-627 TLHISWG
+627 MLHISWG
-634 TEDIQAV
+634 TGDIQAV
-641 YRKKNT
+641 YRKENT

>member
-1 MSWELDFEREETI
+1 M
-14 EDILRQAAGLCGSFQ
+14 
-29 KGEEAVLKLK
+29 
-39 KAYSAV
+39 
-45 YGLGE
+45 
-50 RFNGV
+50 

-62 HGEVVEKFCHQGEI
+62 HGEVIEKFCHQGEI

-90 GFFTDTRT
+90 GFFTDTKT
-98 VVDYVFEE
+98 VVDYAFEE
-106 EITITLRKDHEGKFP
+106 EISITLRKDHEGKYP
-121 KGVLLTGTIS
+121 KGFLLTGSIT
-131 EMLQEYV
+131 EMLQEYIT
-138 RRTGAVRRIPRWS
+138 RTGAVRRIPRWS

-163 EKEVLEQVERAE
+163 EKEVLEQVEEAE

-208 EMVRTL
+208 KMIQTL

-232 EEGKSHPVL
+232 EKGKSHPVL
-241 EEDIEY
+241 KEDIEY
-247 AVKHDL
+247 AIKRDL

-261 LYRIPED
+261 LYRIPEE
-268 HWFGGSL
+268 HWFSGSL
-275 LPDFSRK
+275 LPDFSKK

-313 DEAAVEDGRTGK
+313 DEAEVEDGRTGK

-412 RATQLAVFM
+412 RATQLALFM

-436 ELMPSAG
+436 ELLPSAG
-443 GINDRSPWNLARIYG
+443 GINDRSPWNLARIYR

-465 IKKLHN
+465 IRKLHN

-507 NEYFEREFLLGDLL
+507 NKCFEREFLLGDLL

-569 PVKEHGIPVFLR
+569 QVKEHGIPVFLK

-641 YRKKNT
+641 YRKENT

>member
-1 MSWELDFEREETI
+1 MSWELNFEKEETI
-14 EDILRQAAGLCGSFQ
+14 GDALKQAGLCGSFQ
-29 KGEEAVLKLK
+29 KEEEAVLKLK
-39 KAYSAV
+39 KNYNAV

-62 HGEVVEKFCHQGEI
+62 HGEVIEKFCHQGEI

-90 GFFTDTRT
+90 GFFTDTKT
-98 VVDYVFEE
+98 VVDYAFEE
-106 EITITLRKDHEGKFP
+106 EISITLRKDHEGKYP
-121 KGVLLTGTIS
+121 KGFLLTGSIT
-131 EMLQEYV
+131 EMLQEYIT
-138 RRTGAVRRIPRWS
+138 RTGAVRRIPRWS

-163 EKEVLEQVERAE
+163 EKEVLEQVEEAE

-208 EMVRTL
+208 KMIQTL

-232 EEGKSHPVL
+232 EKGKSHPVL
-241 EEDIEY
+241 KEDIEY
-247 AVKHDL
+247 AIKRDL

-261 LYRIPED
+261 LYRIPEE
-268 HWFGGSL
+268 HWFSGSL
-275 LPDFSRK
+275 LPDFSKK

-412 RATQLAVFM
+412 RATQLALFM

-465 IKKLHN
+465 IRKLHN

-507 NEYFEREFLLGDLL
+507 NKCFEREFLLGDLL

-559 FYEGSTFYVL
+559 FYEGCAFYVL
-569 PVKEHGIPVFLR
+569 PVKEHGIPVFLK

-627 TLHISWG
+627 MLHISWG
-634 TEDIQAV
+634 TGDIQAV
-641 YRKKNT
+641 YRKENT

>member
-1 MSWELDFEREETI
+1 MSWELNFEKEETI
-14 EDILRQAAGLCGSFQ
+14 GDALKQAGLCGSFQ
-29 KGEEAVLKLK
+29 KEEEAVLKLK
-39 KAYSAV
+39 KNYNAV

-62 HGEVVEKFCHQGEI
+62 HGEVIEKFCHQGEI

-90 GFFTDTRT
+90 GFFTDTKT
-98 VVDYVFEE
+98 VVDYAFEE
-106 EITITLRKDHEGKFP
+106 EISITLRKDHEGKYP
-121 KGVLLTGTIS
+121 KGFLLTGSIT
-131 EMLQEYV
+131 EMLQEYIT
-138 RRTGAVRRIPRWS
+138 RTGAVRRIPRWS

-163 EKEVLEQVERAE
+163 EKEVLEQVEEAE

-208 EMVRTL
+208 KMIQTL

-232 EEGKSHPVL
+232 EKGKSHPVL
-241 EEDIEY
+241 KEDIEY
-247 AVKHDL
+247 AIKRDL

-261 LYRIPED
+261 LYRIPEE
-268 HWFGGSL
+268 HWFSGSL
-275 LPDFSRK
+275 LPDFSKK

-313 DEAAVEDGRTGK
+313 DEAEVEDGRTGK

-412 RATQLAVFM
+412 RATQLALFM

-436 ELMPSAG
+436 ELLPSAG
-443 GINDRSPWNLARIYG
+443 GINDRSPWNLARIYR

-465 IKKLHN
+465 IRKLHN

-507 NEYFEREFLLGDLL
+507 NKCFEREFLLGDLL

-559 FYEGSTFYVL
+559 FYEGCAFYVL
-569 PVKEHGIPVFLR
+569 PVKEHGIPVFLK

-641 YRKKNT
+641 YRKENT

>member
-1 MSWELDFEREETI
+1 M
-14 EDILRQAAGLCGSFQ
+14 
-29 KGEEAVLKLK
+29 KLK
-39 KAYSAV
+39 KNYNAV

-62 HGEVVEKFCHQGEI
+62 HGEVIEKFCHQGEI

-90 GFFTDTRT
+90 GFFTDTKT
-98 VVDYVFEE
+98 VVDYAFEE
-106 EITITLRKDHEGKFP
+106 EISITLRKDHEGKYP
-121 KGVLLTGTIS
+121 KGFLLTGSIT
-131 EMLQEYV
+131 EMLQEYIT
-138 RRTGAVRRIPRWS
+138 RTGAVRRIPRWS

-163 EKEVLEQVERAE
+163 EKEVLEQVEEAE

-208 EMVRTL
+208 KMIQTL

-232 EEGKSHPVL
+232 EKGKSHPVL
-241 EEDIEY
+241 KEDSEY
-247 AVKHDL
+247 AIKRDL

-261 LYRIPED
+261 LYRIPEE
-268 HWFGGSL
+268 HWFSGSL
-275 LPDFSRK
+275 LPDFSKK

-313 DEAAVEDGRTGK
+313 DEAEVEDGRTGK

-412 RATQLAVFM
+412 RATQLALFM

-465 IKKLHN
+465 IRKLHN

-498 CLDYQEEPY
+498 CLDYQ
-507 NEYFEREFLLGDLL
+507 EFLLGDLL

-559 FYEGSTFYVL
+559 FYEGCAFYVL
-569 PVKEHGIPVFLR
+569 PVKEHGIPVFLK

-627 TLHISWG
+627 MLHISWG
-634 TEDIQAV
+634 TGDIQAV
-641 YRKKNT
+641 YRKENT

>member
-1 MSWELDFEREETI
+1 MSLELDFEKEETI
-14 EDILRQAAGLCGSFQ
+14 GNVLKQAGLCGSFQ
-29 KGEEAVLKLK
+29 KEEEAVLKLK
-39 KAYSAV
+39 KNYNAV

-62 HGEVVEKFCHQGEI
+62 HGEVIEKFCHQGEI

-90 GFFTDTRT
+90 GFFTDTKT
-98 VVDYVFEE
+98 VVDYAFEE
-106 EITITLRKDHEGKFP
+106 EISITLRKDHRGKFP
-121 KGVLLTGTIS
+121 KCFLLTGSTT

-163 EKEVLEQVERAE
+163 EKEVLEQVEEAE

-208 EMVRTL
+208 KMIQTL

-232 EEGKSHPVL
+232 EKEKSHPVL
-241 EEDIEY
+241 KEDIEY
-247 AVKHDL
+247 AVKRDL

-261 LYRIPED
+261 LYRIPEE
-268 HWFGGSL
+268 HWFSGSL
-275 LPDFSRK
+275 LPDFSKK

-299 VDGFKTDGGEFVLT
+299 VDGFKTDGGEVVLT
-313 DEAAVEDGRTGK
+313 DEAEVEDGRTGK

-412 RATQLAVFM
+412 RATQLALFM

-458 DEEFLGN
+458 DEEFLEN
-465 IKKLHN
+465 IRKLHN

-507 NEYFEREFLLGDLL
+507 NKCFEREFLLGDLL

-559 FYEGSTFYVL
+559 FYEGCAFYVL
-569 PVKEHGIPVFLR
+569 PVKEHGIPVFLK

-641 YRKKNT
+641 YRKKNA

>member
-1 MSWELDFEREETI
+1 MSWELNFEKEETI
-14 EDILRQAAGLCGSFQ
+14 GDALKQAGLCGSFQ
-29 KGEEAVLKLK
+29 KEEEAVLKLK
-39 KAYSAV
+39 KNYNAV

-62 HGEVVEKFCHQGEI
+62 HGEVIEKFCHQGEI

-90 GFFTDTRT
+90 GFFTDTKT
-98 VVDYVFEE
+98 VVDYAFEE
-106 EITITLRKDHEGKFP
+106 EISITLRKDHEGKYP
-121 KGVLLTGTIS
+121 KGFLLTGSIT
-131 EMLQEYV
+131 EMLQEYIT
-138 RRTGAVRRIPRWS
+138 RTGAVRRIPRWS

-163 EKEVLEQVERAE
+163 EKEVLEQVEEAE

-208 EMVRTL
+208 KMIQTL

-232 EEGKSHPVL
+232 EKGKSHPVL
-241 EEDIEY
+241 KEDIEY
-247 AVKHDL
+247 AIKRDL

-261 LYRIPED
+261 LYRIPEE
-268 HWFGGSL
+268 HWFSGSL
-275 LPDFSRK
+275 LPDFSKK

-344 PERVLFSRAGYT
+344 SERVLFSRAGYT

-391 VYWSFD
+391 IYWSFD

-412 RATQLAVFM
+412 RATQLALFM

-465 IKKLHN
+465 IRKLHN

-477 PYLAWEAERSA
+477 PYLAWEVERSA

-498 CLDYQEEPY
+498 CLDYQEEPC
-507 NEYFEREFLLGDLL
+507 NECFEREFLLGDLL

-548 LFGNVQEEKEV
+548 LFGKAQEEKEV

-569 PVKEHGIPVFLR
+569 PVKEHGIPVFLK

-627 TLHISWG
+627 MLHISWG
-634 TEDIQAV
+634 TGDIQAV
-641 YRKKNT
+641 YRKENT

>member
-1 MSWELDFEREETI
+1 MSLELDFEKEETI
-14 EDILRQAAGLCGSFQ
+14 GNVLKQAGLCGSFQ
-29 KGEEAVLKLK
+29 KEEEAVLKLK
-39 KAYSAV
+39 KNYNAV

-62 HGEVVEKFCHQGEI
+62 HGEVIEKFCHQGEI

-90 GFFTDTRT
+90 GFFTDTKT
-98 VVDYVFEE
+98 VVDYAFEE
-106 EITITLRKDHEGKFP
+106 EISITLRKDHRGKFP
-121 KGVLLTGTIS
+121 KCFLLTGSTT

-163 EKEVLEQVERAE
+163 EKEVLEQVEEAE

-208 EMVRTL
+208 KMIQTL

-232 EEGKSHPVL
+232 EKEKSHPVL
-241 EEDIEY
+241 KEDIEY
-247 AVKHDL
+247 AVKRDL

-261 LYRIPED
+261 LYRIPEE
-268 HWFGGSL
+268 HWFSGSL
-275 LPDFSRK
+275 LPDFSKK

-313 DEAAVEDGRTGK
+313 DEAEVEDGRTGK

-412 RATQLAVFM
+412 RATQLALFM

-458 DEEFLGN
+458 DEEFLEN
-465 IKKLHN
+465 IRKLHN

-507 NEYFEREFLLGDLL
+507 NKCFEREFLLGDLL

-559 FYEGSTFYVL
+559 FYEGCAFYVL
-569 PVKEHGIPVFLR
+569 PVKEHGIPVFLK

-641 YRKKNT
+641 YRKKNA

>member
-1 MSWELDFEREETI
+1 MSWELNFEKEETI
-14 EDILRQAAGLCGSFQ
+14 GDALKQAGLCGSFQ
-29 KGEEAVLKLK
+29 KEEEAVLKLK
-39 KAYSAV
+39 KNYNAV

-62 HGEVVEKFCHQGEI
+62 HGEVIEKFCHQGEI

-90 GFFTDTRT
+90 GFFTDTKT
-98 VVDYVFEE
+98 VVDYAFEE
-106 EITITLRKDHEGKFP
+106 EISITLRKDHEGKYP
-121 KGVLLTGTIS
+121 KGFLLTGSIT
-131 EMLQEYV
+131 EMLQEYIT
-138 RRTGAVRRIPRWS
+138 RTGAVRRIPRWS

-163 EKEVLEQVERAE
+163 EKEVLEQVEEAE

-208 EMVRTL
+208 KMIQTL

-232 EEGKSHPVL
+232 EKGKSHPVL
-241 EEDIEY
+241 KEDIEY
-247 AVKHDL
+247 AVKRDL

-261 LYRIPED
+261 LYRIPEE
-268 HWFGGSL
+268 HWFSGSL
-275 LPDFSRK
+275 LPDFSKK

-391 VYWSFD
+391 IYWSFD

-412 RATQLAVFM
+412 RATQLALFM

-465 IKKLHN
+465 IRKLHN

-498 CLDYQEEPY
+498 CLDYQEEPC
-507 NEYFEREFLLGDLL
+507 NECFEREFLLGDLL

-559 FYEGSTFYVL
+559 FYEGCAFYVL
-569 PVKEHGIPVFLR
+569 PVKEHGIPVFLK

-627 TLHISWG
+627 MLHISWG
-634 TEDIQAV
+634 TGDIQAV
-641 YRKKNT
+641 YRKENT

>member
-1 MSWELDFEREETI
+1 MSWELNFEKEETI
-14 EDILRQAAGLCGSFQ
+14 GDALKQAGLCGSFQ
-29 KGEEAVLKLK
+29 KEEEAVLKLK
-39 KAYSAV
+39 KNYNAV

-62 HGEVVEKFCHQGEI
+62 HGEVIEKFCHQGEI

-90 GFFTDTRT
+90 GFFTDTKT
-98 VVDYVFEE
+98 VVDYAFEE
-106 EITITLRKDHEGKFP
+106 EISITLRKDHRGKFP
-121 KGVLLTGTIS
+121 KCFLLTGSTT

-138 RRTGAVRRIPRWS
+138 RRTGAIRRIPRWS

-163 EKEVLEQVERAE
+163 EKEVLEQVEEAE

-208 EMVRTL
+208 KMIQTL

-232 EEGKSHPVL
+232 EKGKSHPVL
-241 EEDIEY
+241 KEDIEY
-247 AVKHDL
+247 AIKRDL

-261 LYRIPED
+261 LYRIPEE
-268 HWFGGSL
+268 HWFSGSL
-275 LPDFSRK
+275 LPDFSKK

-391 VYWSFD
+391 IYWSFD

-412 RATQLAVFM
+412 RATQLALFM

-458 DEEFLGN
+458 DEEFLEN
-465 IKKLHN
+465 IRKLHN

-507 NEYFEREFLLGDLL
+507 NKCFEREFLLGDLL

-569 PVKEHGIPVFLR
+569 QVKEHGIPVFLK

-616 GERNCSDGNGE
+616 GERKCSDGNGE

-641 YRKKNT
+641 YRKKNA

>member
-1 MSWELDFEREETI
+1 MSWELNFEKEETI
-14 EDILRQAAGLCGSFQ
+14 GDALKQAGLCGSFQ
-29 KGEEAVLKLK
+29 KEEEAVLKLK
-39 KAYSAV
+39 KNYNAV

-62 HGEVVEKFCHQGEI
+62 HGEVIEKFCHQGEI

-90 GFFTDTRT
+90 GFFTDTKT
-98 VVDYVFEE
+98 VVDYAFEE
-106 EITITLRKDHEGKFP
+106 EISITLRKDHEGKYP
-121 KGVLLTGTIS
+121 KGFLLTGSIT
-131 EMLQEYV
+131 EMLQEYIT
-138 RRTGAVRRIPRWS
+138 RTGAVRRIPRWS

-163 EKEVLEQVERAE
+163 EKEVLEQVGEAE

-208 EMVRTL
+208 KMIQTL

-232 EEGKSHPVL
+232 EKGKSHPVL
-241 EEDIEY
+241 KEDIEY
-247 AVKHDL
+247 AIKRDL

-261 LYRIPED
+261 LYRIPEE
-268 HWFGGSL
+268 HWFSGSL
-275 LPDFSRK
+275 LPDFSKK

-325 ELRNAFAEDYIRA
+325 ELRNAFVEDYIRA

-391 VYWSFD
+391 IYWSFD

-412 RATQLAVFM
+412 RATQLALFM

-465 IKKLHN
+465 IRKLHN

-507 NEYFEREFLLGDLL
+507 NKCFEREFLLGDLL

-559 FYEGSTFYVL
+559 FYEGCAFYVL
-569 PVKEHGIPVFLR
+569 PVKEHGIPVFLK

-627 TLHISWG
+627 MLHISWG
-634 TEDIQAV
+634 TGDIQAV
-641 YRKKNT
+641 YRKENT

>member
-1 MSWELDFEREETI
+1 MSWELNFEKEETI
-14 EDILRQAAGLCGSFQ
+14 GDALKQAGLCGSFQ
-29 KGEEAVLKLK
+29 KEEEAVLKLK
-39 KAYSAV
+39 KNYNAV

-62 HGEVVEKFCHQGEI
+62 HGEVIEKFCHQGEI

-90 GFFTDTRT
+90 GFFTDTKT
-98 VVDYVFEE
+98 VVDYAFEE
-106 EITITLRKDHEGKFP
+106 EISITLRKDHEGKYP
-121 KGVLLTGTIS
+121 KGFLLTGSIT
-131 EMLQEYV
+131 EMLQEYIT
-138 RRTGAVRRIPRWS
+138 RTGAVRRIPRWS

-163 EKEVLEQVERAE
+163 EKEVLEQVEEAE

-208 EMVRTL
+208 KMIQTL

-232 EEGKSHPVL
+232 EKGKSHPVL
-241 EEDIEY
+241 KEDIEY
-247 AVKHDL
+247 AIKRDL

-261 LYRIPED
+261 LYRIPEE
-268 HWFGGSL
+268 HWFSGSL
-275 LPDFSRK
+275 LPDFSKK

-313 DEAAVEDGRTGK
+313 DEAEVEDGRTGK

-412 RATQLAVFM
+412 RATQLALFM

-465 IKKLHN
+465 IRKLHN

-507 NEYFEREFLLGDLL
+507 NKCFEREFLLGDLL

-569 PVKEHGIPVFLR
+569 QVKEHGIPVFLK

-641 YRKKNT
+641 YRKENT